1 MRTSDPI
8 GRWGPYDGQRRAARL
23 SDLEAIVNDVHNLDR
38 LTWSIIPT
46 VTVRPAKP
54 GRPTGGIARVVFEV

>member
-1 MRTSDPI
+1 MKRTLTYTAPR
-8 GRWGPYDGQRRAARL
+8 GRSLDL

-38 LTWSIIPT
+38 STWSIIPT
-46 VTVRPAKP
+46 VTVRPTKP